1 MNACLKQGDHDH
13 GYLVL
18 AVGGPI
24 AICLEEVSV

>member
-1 MNACLKQGDHDH
+1 MNACLKLGDHDH

-18 AVGGPI
+18 TGWSSI